1 MRLDQLFSE
10 LLGDPYFW
18 SQCGVTDKCSWP
30 NYFFSTDDGNLKSG
44 PHAYL
49 PNPEYSLDSLLLYIQ
64 PATFS
69 LQVRVF
75 MALEAANTGT
85 TQKNTEELI
94 TVPPE
99 T

>member
-1 MRLDQLFSE
+1 
-10 LLGDPYFW
+10 
-18 SQCGVTDKCSWP
+18 
-30 NYFFSTDDGNLKSG
+30 
-44 PHAYL
+44 
-49 PNPEYSLDSLLLYIQ
+49 PEEVVGKR
-64 PATFS
+64 
-69 LQVRVF
+69 VRVF

>member
-1 MRLDQLFSE
+1 MLTALE
-10 LLGDPYFW
+10 LLLCRCWD
-18 SQCGVTDKCSWP
+18 
-30 NYFFSTDDGNLKSG
+30 LKSG